1 MKRKAIYLDANADIA
16 STLNKLSRLEA
27 EEIVLV
33 VPKGSV
39 LFHSLVN
46 LKIIK
51 AEADG
56 LGKQLILVTTDVRG
70 RVMAERANITT
81 SEDLDLPE
89 ESGSDGATTPVVI
102 KPTVSPASARP
113 GGFKHEA
120 KLTYK
125 KRKLPSTPSFKIST
139 ASDEETMITRPRSL
153 KPRSKVNWGRGGIV
167 TGFVVLALLVMGALA
182 YFVLP
187 HATVSLDV
195 SAEPFNH
202 KFKLVMADKDD
213 KSAAGQNLFKGR
225 FVEVT
230 KEVVQTF
237 PASGGKNQGNAAS
250 GTVTVY
256 NYTNSLKGLIPETR
270 FISPAGL
277 VFRIKTDVLIAPA
290 KKGADG
296 SLVPGRATASV
307 TADSG
312 GTTGNLPIGTKLT
325 IPGLGLAGID
335 QVYGKNEQPFVGGTD
350 SEVKMVAE
358 SDIESAKESISK
370 NVFLNTEEELR
381 AKVERGEELVPQL
394 IQNDI
399 IDSVPSVAAGAER
412 EAFDLKVQVRSWT
425 ILPDKGRLSTI
436 INNTAQSIVPR
447 DQILTPQTISG
458 ARVVLDNA
466 DFLMHTIDFTVELD
480 GLIAPKLDIPEI
492 VGSISNR
499 SPAEAGRLFDSLPK
513 VISHKIKL
521 WPFWTKRLPI
531 LESNIRI
538 NPSYINQNV
547 GAVGASNQVNP

>member
-46 LKIIK
+46 LKIVR
-51 AEADG
+51 AEADQ

-70 RVMAERANITT
+70 RVMAERANIAT
-81 SEDLDLPE
+81 SADLDLPE
-89 ESGSDGATTPVVI
+89 DTAIDVAIPVKV
-102 KPTVSPASARP
+102 KSAVSPAVARP
-113 GGFKHEA
+113 GGFKNEV

-125 KRKLPSTPSFKIST
+125 KRKLPSTPAFKLTST
-139 ASDEETMITRPRSL
+139 IREEAPVTPAVADIRP
-153 KPRSKVNWGRGGIV
+153 KINWGRSGV
-167 TGFVVLALLVMGALA
+167 VVGFVALALLVMGVLA

-187 HATVSLDV
+187 HATVNLDV

-202 KFKLVMADKDD
+202 KFKLVVADQDD

-237 PASGGKNQGNAAS
+237 EATGGKNQGNAAS
-250 GTVTVY
+250 GTITVY
-256 NYTNSLKGLIPETR
+256 NYTSTLKGLIPETR
-270 FISPAGL
+270 FVAPSGL
-277 VFRIKTDVLIAPA
+277 VFRIKSDVLVAAA

-296 SLVPGRATASV
+296 SLVPGRAKTNV
-307 TADSG
+307 VADSG
-312 GTTGNLPIGTKLT
+312 GTTGNLPAGTKFT
-325 IPGLGLAGID
+325 IPGLGSAGID
-335 QVYGKNEQPFVGGTD
+335 QVYGKNDETLVGGTD
-350 SEVKMVAE
+350 SEVKTVAE

-370 NVFLNTEEELR
+370 NVFLNIEEELR
-381 AKVERGEELVPQL
+381 AKVGRGEELIPQL
-394 IQNDI
+394 IQNDV

-412 EAFDLKVQVRSWT
+412 ESFDLKVQVRSWT
-425 ILPDKGRLSTI
+425 LLPDKSRLSDI
-436 INNTAQSIVPR
+436 IDNTVGTIVPR
-447 DQILTPQTISG
+447 DQVLTPQTISG
-458 ARVVLDNA
+458 ARIVLDNA

-480 GLIAPKLDIPEI
+480 GLIASKLDLTELA
-492 VGSISNR
+492 GSISNR
-499 SPAEAGRLFDSLPK
+499 SVTEAGKLFDSLPK
-513 VISHKIKL
+513 VVSHRIKL

-531 LESNIRI
+531 LESNIKI
-538 NPSYINQNV
+538 NLSYINQAA
-547 GAVGASNQVNP
+547 GAASSDVVSTP